1 MDQNA
6 TECDYHL
13 LVEDTMDNMN
23 SSLRMNSTPPQE
35 DASRSASFER
45 EVSGDV
51 APELS
56 VTASDVALLEDISE
70 VLEAIMHEN
79 GEQSQL

>member
-1 MDQNA
+1 M
-6 TECDYHL
+6 ESDYPL
-13 LVEDTMDNMN
+13 LIEDTMGSMN

-35 DASRSASFER
+35 EASRSASFER
-45 EVSGDV
+45 EGSGEV

-56 VTASDVALLEDISE
+56 VTASDVALFEDISE

-79 GEQSQL
+79 GEQSQV